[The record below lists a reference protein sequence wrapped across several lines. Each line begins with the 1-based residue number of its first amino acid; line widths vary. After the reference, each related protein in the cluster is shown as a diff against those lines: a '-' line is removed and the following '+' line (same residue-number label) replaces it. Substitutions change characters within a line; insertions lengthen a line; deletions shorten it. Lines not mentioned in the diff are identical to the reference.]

1 MGLPSS
7 DSTMDALTLSKYDDL
22 LSDVL
27 LDQLYLWF
35 TTRKMLPHYRRARI
49 NIQTIEKIVQRVAQ
63 GQQPV
68 QKAVEDLVDQEYF
81 ATFLRHKTAERK
93 RDFTLHANRYLNMY
107 LPLAGF
113 EIGQTDR
120 YKVVTGQSEAK
131 VVATKRYTLGMVISL
146 CSGSVA
152 RLSDSE
158 IERMENE
165 KVDFSVM
172 WWSKKKSMC
181 LFLGPARFVNH
192 DCDSNCR
199 FTALGSDAI
208 GFQALRTIEPGEEIT
223 THYGSCYFGDNNC
236 ECLCATCEKYSRGWY
251 ATHRLDEEGRVVEM
265 ELDNV
270 DTPKPNTPE
279 GSLSAAGAA
288 SSEEST
294 EFGGAVVV
302 VDESIRKRTRN
313 KGLRSVTPASCL
325 PKRRLNSMHNSI
337 SDNSLDNAIRC
348 HVCKDPLP
356 QPAPITPPP
365 EGSNSAASAASL
377 AMDGMCPRC
386 IRHQTLF
393 GMQWPDRPQP
403 APRRLKQQ
411 KKKKRPEELQESL
424 LNKQSTK
431 CAAAV
436 RKRKRKVKTIFD
448 GSFGPPT
455 LTASS
460 MFAELLPGTPVLVD
474 PLDPA
479 ITQWWPAMIIGKLQE
494 DGITKYQ
501 VRYFEDGSFS
511 TCLSSELVLFD
522 ITKISF
528 NSGCFGDRALRRA
541 IAFYE
546 WRFLSLS
553 PDYNNSAGVL
563 EIHRLRDHAN
573 SSLLDQTPMAA
584 KCPPIQL
591 EHFFEVASAPPTATS
606 DNRDSVDCIRAYM
619 HQLNDMVD
627 IIDGRDVKIY
637 RARILDMEI
646 LCNDERLGLYYYV
659 HYIGWNAKF
668 DEW

>member
-1 MGLPSS
+1 
-7 DSTMDALTLSKYDDL
+7 
-22 LSDVL
+22 
-27 LDQLYLWF
+27 
-35 TTRKMLPHYRRARI
+35 
-49 NIQTIEKIVQRVAQ
+49 
-63 GQQPV
+63 
-68 QKAVEDLVDQEYF
+68 
-81 ATFLRHKTAERK
+81 
-93 RDFTLHANRYLNMY
+93 
-107 LPLAGF
+107 
-113 EIGQTDR
+113 IGQTDR

-302 VDESIRKRTRN
+302 DESIRKRTRN

-411 KKKKRPEELQESL
+411 KKKKRPE
-424 LNKQSTK
+424 
-431 CAAAV
+431 
-436 RKRKRKVKTIFD
+436 
-448 GSFGPPT
+448 
-455 LTASS
+455 
-460 MFAELLPGTPVLVD
+460 
-474 PLDPA
+474 
-479 ITQWWPAMIIGKLQE
+479 
-494 DGITKYQ
+494 
-501 VRYFEDGSFS
+501 
-511 TCLSSELVLFD
+511 
-522 ITKISF
+522 
-528 NSGCFGDRALRRA
+528 
-541 IAFYE
+541 
-546 WRFLSLS
+546 
-553 PDYNNSAGVL
+553 
-563 EIHRLRDHAN
+563 
-573 SSLLDQTPMAA
+573 
-584 KCPPIQL
+584 
-591 EHFFEVASAPPTATS
+591 
-606 DNRDSVDCIRAYM
+606 
-619 HQLNDMVD
+619 
-627 IIDGRDVKIY
+627 
-637 RARILDMEI
+637 
-646 LCNDERLGLYYYV
+646 
-659 HYIGWNAKF
+659 
-668 DEW
+668 